1 LQEAGNYYFEK
12 GDYTKA
18 LEYFEKVSPDDLN
31 NYELTAW
38 KFKKGYAHFVKKQW
52 EKARPLFKEVK
63 NIKQSDYFYPSN
75 YYYALSSFFS
85 HDYNEALAGFHVA
98 KESPQYQSV
107 VGTELEFVIMV
118 IAVSCVKLLSA
129 HNSTQH
135 TSRKH
140 KV

>member
-1 LQEAGNYYFEK
+1 MATGPYRIDNVWVDTVAVATNNPFTSAFRGFGGPQPCFAYERQMDEIARALGLDPLEVRRINYLRT
-12 GDYTKA
+12 GDT
-18 LEYFEKVSPDDLN
+18 
-31 NYELTAW
+31 TAT
-38 KFKKGYAHFVKKQW
+38 GQ
-52 EKARPLFKEVK
+52 
-63 NIKQSDYFYPSN
+63 
-75 YYYALSSFFS
+75 
-85 HDYNEALAGFHVA
+85 
-98 KESPQYQSV
+98 V